1 MQAYFIIFSH
11 IAFMQMFQAG
21 TPTALLM
28 KRDIFRDGTMKTK
41 GDSTLSFIIFLKVI
55 SKERHWNVFIV
66 L

>member
-1 MQAYFIIFSH
+1 
-11 IAFMQMFQAG
+11 MQMFQAG